1 VVIIDCGLAVYPLP
15 LQVEA
20 AARAGA
26 GVEAVGNP
34 DSTLGL
40 SSEHV
45 IFRTEVSS
53 LAEKVLKPAKDKL
66 SPDEYIP
73 GLLTSLADSGLL
85 GLVIDELWSGSGGD
99 ALCLALAMEELGA
112 VDAGLA
118 GALSLHYL
126 CSRALNYNPGIPFF
140 QESLQTMAR
149 GDALGAL
156 ALTEP
161 GAGSNPEEVACY
173 AAENSGRWRLNGNKC
188 FVCNVDTAPRT
199 FILTLAR
206 EAESCEITCF
216 LIPFPSPG
224 ITPIHRYVY
233 LGWDTIYSWAMV
245 LADCMVPDKQVIGAR
260 GKGLSVIAEPMS
272 WGRAALAAGALGLA
286 RSCCQLSIDYAQER
300 RQFSLPIIHQQAVLF
315 RIADMALHL
324 EVGRTSLWKTAS
336 SGGFPDDK
344 ADMLYI
350 FCGECAEF
358 CSSTSLEIHGGL
370 GYTVEGPM
378 AELYRDAKGFKLA
391 LGTADLARMRISQIL

>member
-1 VVIIDCGLAVYPLP
+1 
-15 LQVEA
+15 
-20 AARAGA
+20 
-26 GVEAVGNP
+26 VGNP
-34 DSTLGL
+34 DSTLDL
-40 SSEHV
+40 SPEHR

-73 GLLTSLADSGLL
+73 GLITPLADSGLL
-85 GLVIDELWSGSGGD
+85 GLVIEDSWGGCGGD
-99 ALCLALAMEELGA
+99 ALCMALAMEEFGA
-112 VDAGLA
+112 VDSGLA

-126 CSRALNYNPGIPFF
+126 CSQALNDSPGISFF
-140 QESLQTMAR
+140 QESLQSMAR

-161 GAGSNPEEVACY
+161 GAGSNPEEVTCSAT
-173 AAENSGRWRLNGNKC
+173 ENSGRWSLNGNKC
-188 FVCNVDTAPRT
+188 FVCNVDTAPMT
-199 FILTLAR
+199 FILALAR
-206 EAESCEITCF
+206 EAGSAEITCF

-245 LADCMVPDKQVIGAR
+245 LADCVVPDKQVVGPR
-260 GKGLSVIAEPMS
+260 GKGLSVIAKSMS

-286 RSCCQLSIDYAQER
+286 RSCCRLSIDYALER
-300 RQFSLPIIHQQAVLF
+300 RQFSLPIIQHQAVLF
-315 RIADMALHL
+315 RIADMALRL

-336 SGGFPDDK
+336 SEGFPDDK

-358 CSSTSLEIHGGL
+358 CSSTALEVHGGL
-370 GYTVEGPM
+370 GYTVEGSI

-391 LGTADLARMRISQIL
+391 LGTADLARIRISQTL